1 MIVYFQFRIVYF
13 QSWSYTSR
21 ATRKFHFFVWIE
33 SEVFENFEISKLKL
47 HNYGIYEN
55 IYVISDKTT
64 WLTKINN
71 LDVLKI
77 MICFWIV
84 LDWSERTSDNIP

>member
-1 MIVYFQFRIVYF
+1 MIVYFACDPEI
-13 QSWSYTSR
+13 S
-21 ATRKFHFFVWIE
+21 FFVCIP
-33 SEVFENFEISKLKL
+33 SEIFENFEISKMKL
-47 HNYGIYEN
+47 HKYSICEN
-55 IYVISDKTT
+55 IFVISDKTT